1 MNITNI
7 VNFYRLMQENRQ
19 VFSHI
24 KQNILHFLENQG
36 ISKYEFYKTTGI
48 TRGVLDQKTGMSEGN
63 IAKFLAYYTN
73 VSPDWLFFGK
83 GEIFIKDTELAE
95 EPIEKYKLDSE
106 ISLEEKIQILEDR
119 IAELKDT
126 IKIQKE
132 LIEQLKLN
140 K

>member
-1 MNITNI
+1 MYAI
-7 VNFYRLMQENRQ
+7 R
-19 VFSHI
+19 S
-24 KQNILHFLENQG
+24 
-36 ISKYEFYKTTGI
+36 
-48 TRGVLDQKTGMSEGN
+48 
-63 IAKFLAYYTN
+63 YYA
-73 VSPDWLFFGK
+73 DWLFFGK

-132 LIEQLKLN
+132 LIEHRITSYNVCYTKLLRTFYRRN
-140 K
+140 EYREPSFRKL